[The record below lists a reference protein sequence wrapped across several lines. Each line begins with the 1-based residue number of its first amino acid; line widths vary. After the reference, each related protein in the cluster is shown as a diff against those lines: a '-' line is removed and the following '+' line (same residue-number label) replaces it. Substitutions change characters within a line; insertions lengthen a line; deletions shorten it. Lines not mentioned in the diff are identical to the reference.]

1 MNNFFKKIIFVFT
14 LSLSF
19 FVFSGEK
26 AEACEISSFNARPPG
41 WFTINEYSDET
52 PPYIY
57 FDVQTQ
63 NCDTQ
68 AGNVLNF
75 VIQNIDL
82 DIIGGPS
89 IDVYDIQNIRVR
101 IKQAGSTSSQGGFV
115 NFETTNSNFTIPLI
129 VGEDG
134 NLGSCDGLAGF
145 DDCQLFLKIYNTS
158 APGSPQIF
166 AVDSAGL
173 GIQYDCDIL
182 CNEDWRLGCPQ
193 GAGVPPNVL
202 EYGAPNICSTD
213 TGTIDITTHPTGVTG
228 TPTSVISDNY
238 STEPLAPL
246 PGFAGNPNL
255 GQWFESLF
263 TLLIVIAGILALI
276 MIVVGG
282 ITYVTSESFGGKGK
296 GKEYIIN
303 AIIGLVLALGA
314 WVILNTINPNLAED
328 LNLTIPT
335 QTLSIGDA
343 DYWSGSAQ
351 TDQSGTIT
359 ANSPLPDIGLV
370 CPMGGGPSSIPG
382 IIDSFAGKT
391 TYRWGGKG
399 GPLPQGGQ
407 FKLSPG
413 EQANGPY
420 MCQGPNGSVPCRS
433 FCPDNSVCLDCSGF
447 VNQVRRCSG
456 LPTFSG
462 TSSMVNDPAA
472 IAIESNNISSN
483 GQSVTINGAS
493 YNFVPGDI
501 LVWNGHVVIYYG
513 DGKIAESAGAVT
525 TNTNIKISN
534 LSSYSGKNRITHLIK
549 VNP

>member
-14 LSLSF
+14 LSLGF
-19 FVFSGEK
+19 FVFSGVD

-68 AGNVLNF
+68 TGNVLNF
-75 VIQNIDL
+75 VIQNVDL

-89 IDVYDIQNIRVR
+89 VEVYDIQNIRVR

-173 GIQYDCDIL
+173 GIQYDCDVL
-182 CNEDWRLGCPQ
+182 CNEDWRVGCPQ

-202 EYGAPNICSTD
+202 DYGAPNICSTD
-213 TGTIDITTHPTGVTG
+213 TGTVDITTHPTGTTG
-228 TPTSVISDNY
+228 TPTSVISDDY

-246 PGFAGNPNL
+246 PGFTGNPNL

-296 GKEYIIN
+296 GKDYIIN

-328 LNLTIPT
+328 LNLTIPSVSLDGPT
-335 QTLSIGDA
+335 QEWDNGNAAPGTNIAPTASLGGQPIVQGMPWPSD
-343 DYWSGSAQ
+343 SAQ
-351 TDQSGTIT
+351 RGQLAAAGITVNTSNDCSPTAGGSGCTSVYFEGPASDLISQIINFKNSCSCEIVITGGSEAWLHRTHGPNKKVVDMRATQSL
-359 ANSPLPDIGLV
+359 NSYLTSLP
-370 CPMGGGPSSIPG
+370 GGPNESSNFPRGATI
-382 IIDSFAGKT
+382 
-391 TYRWGGKG
+391 
-399 GPLPQGGQ
+399 
-407 FKLSPG
+407 
-413 EQANGPY
+413 
-420 MCQGPNGSVPCRS
+420 
-433 FCPDNSVCLDCSGF
+433 
-447 VNQVRRCSG
+447 
-456 LPTFSG
+456 
-462 TSSMVNDPAA
+462 
-472 IAIESNNISSN
+472 NISGVGRFYAEPSGATSN
-483 GQSVTINGAS
+483 
-493 YNFVPGDI
+493 
-501 LVWNGHVVIYYG
+501 
-513 DGKIAESAGAVT
+513 T
-525 TNTNIKISN
+525 TSQHWH
-534 LSSYSGKNRITHLIK
+534 ITFQ
-549 VNP
+549 